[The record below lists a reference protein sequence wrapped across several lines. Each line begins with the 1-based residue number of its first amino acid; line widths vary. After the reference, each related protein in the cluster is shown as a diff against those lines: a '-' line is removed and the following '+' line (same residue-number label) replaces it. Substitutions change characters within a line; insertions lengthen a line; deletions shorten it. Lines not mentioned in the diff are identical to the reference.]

1 MKWKKRTALTSKQVG
16 IKYGFRSGLE
26 DSVAEQLND
35 SGVGFDYEE
44 TKLSYIK
51 PEKSHTY
58 TPDFYLPKQNI
69 FIETKGLFTS
79 ADRQKMRLIKDQY
92 PDLDI
97 RFIFQK
103 LNSTVQGAKRRKDGT
118 KMTCAEWAERHGFIY
133 AEEII
138 PEEWLN

>member
-26 DSVAEQLND
+26 DSVAEQLNN

-58 TPDFYLPKQNI
+58 TPYFYLPKQNI

-97 RFIFQK
+97 RFVFSNSRSKISKRSKTTYGMWCEKYGFLFADK
-103 LNSTVQGAKRRKDGT
+103 L
-118 KMTCAEWAERHGFIY
+118 
-133 AEEII
+133 I
-138 PEEWLN
+138 PEEWLE

>member
-26 DSVAEQLND
+26 DSVAEQLNN

-97 RFIFQK
+97 RFVFSNSRSKISKRSKTTYGMWCEKYGFLFADK
-103 LNSTVQGAKRRKDGT
+103 L
-118 KMTCAEWAERHGFIY
+118 
-133 AEEII
+133 I
-138 PEEWLN
+138 PEEWLE

>member
-97 RFIFQK
+97 RFVFSNSRSKISKRSKTTYGMWCEKYGFLFADK
-103 LNSTVQGAKRRKDGT
+103 L
-118 KMTCAEWAERHGFIY
+118 
-133 AEEII
+133 I
-138 PEEWLN
+138 PEEWLE

>member
-1 MKWKKRTALTSKQVG
+1 VG
-16 IKYGFRSGLE
+16 LKYGFRSGLE
-26 DSVAEQLND
+26 DSVAEQLKN

-51 PEKSHTY
+51 PEKNHTY

-92 PDLDI
+92 SDLDI
-97 RFIFQK
+97 RFVFSNSRSKISKRSKTTYGMWCEKYGFLFADK
-103 LNSTVQGAKRRKDGT
+103 L
-118 KMTCAEWAERHGFIY
+118 
-133 AEEII
+133 I
-138 PEEWLN
+138 PEEWLK